1 MTKFLFLVTLYL
13 SLINLSFSQ
22 YKHPLIENVEIE
34 LEQHGVKK
42 NFLDGAKLKCSKTL
56 TGPDETRF
64 RVYFSAKFYDFS
76 TKKTLEFNNITVV
89 DVDNKIRYR
98 PDGVIQYG
106 YGFSNGWFAAKI
118 ELIENEDPFIKY
130 SQNGIENFDFY
141 SETLVDNLNEKY
153 RYRLKPE
160 AFKSNNLKL
169 TFSFPIF
176 KTQKDSGNFK
186 IYWKDKVI
194 GEFKIKDGVPVQ

>member
-1 MTKFLFLVTLYL
+1 MTKFFFLLTLYL

-22 YKHPLIENVEIE
+22 YKYPLIENVEIE
-34 LEQHGVKK
+34 LESHGVKK
-42 NFLDGAKLKCSKTL
+42 NVLDGAKLKCSKTL

-76 TKKTLEFNNITVV
+76 TKKTLDFNNISVV
-89 DVDNKIRYR
+89 DVENKIRYR
-98 PDGVIQYG
+98 PDWVIQ
-106 YGFSNGWFAAKI
+106 YGFSNGWFADKI
-118 ELIENEDPFIKY
+118 ELIENEDPFIRY
-130 SQNGIENFDFY
+130 SQNRIENFDFY
-141 SETLVDNLNEKY
+141 SKEFVANLDEKC

-186 IYWKDKVI
+186 IYWKDKII